1 MARQDHWL
9 SVEPT
14 MPIFSPPCGLPVDQ
28 GPASS
33 RGLLGG
39 LVQPAY
45 HIGPQSRNL
54 GVWLHSG
61 MGLWSQAGPG
71 ILVEAKEA
79 DILGPGLDP
88 VFWVLEWAT

>member
-1 MARQDHWL
+1 M
-9 SVEPT
+9 
-14 MPIFSPPCGLPVDQ
+14 
-28 GPASS
+28 
-33 RGLLGG
+33 
-39 LVQPAY
+39 QPAY
-45 HIGPQSRNL
+45 HIGSQSRNL